1 MAGTHFSWDE
11 NALERLESGVA
22 KPLTNTIKTQVGG
35 QMKQM
40 KSNTWSQIK
49 SIFEK
54 KPEPKIGPDGNPI
67 PDAPQKE
74 VVKNSNFTPLTEDR
88 RKALTQQWDLKSGT
102 DAEIDQIRARLHQQV
117 IQETKQARN
126 ILDQKERER
135 LQKIEQEKAERA
147 QKLQEEARS
156 ANVADSGQGKAKARL
171 GQARKKAST
180 QYQDT
185 HDTAENKMGRQG

>member
-88 RKALTQQWDLKSGT
+88 RKALAQQWDLKSGT

-117 IQETKQARN
+117 VQESRLARN

>member
-11 NALERLESGVA
+11 NALERLESGVTQ
-22 KPLTNTIKTQVGG
+22 PLTNTVKTQVGG
-35 QMKQM
+35 QMQNFK
-40 KSNTWSQIK
+40 KTAWSQIK

-67 PDAPQKE
+67 PDTPQKE

-102 DAEIDQIRARLHQQV
+102 DAEIDQIRARMHQHV
-117 IQETKQARN
+117 VQEAIQARGL
-126 ILDQKERER
+126 LDQKERER
-135 LQKIEQEKAERA
+135 LQKIEQEKADRA
-147 QKLQEEARS
+147 KKLQEEAS
-156 ANVADSGQGKAKARL
+156 QADVADSGQGKAIARL
-171 GQARKKAST
+171 GQARKKATT
-180 QYQDT
+180 QYKDT